1 MIIIKLNPPIF
12 CVNHAFVISV
22 YITIILTNSFQ
33 VYPYSCQEFPFNV
46 SMYCLL
52 LFECGDGT
60 PPHLKFLYI
69 YRGSSP
75 GYGGLV
81 FLWSNFPSLMVDYC
95 VQLGNL
101 LLLITS
107 PILIWYSYMILWL
120 YRQWLNTIKFS
131 RNMTVRIYEYLY
143 WTRALAFGRLVRRSC
158 SSSTQQW
165 VGKPCLAWGIQ

>member
-1 MIIIKLNPPIF
+1 MVMDIMVEIRIFTKLKMYAKY
-12 CVNHAFVISV
+12 AFSRNWLKPTVLTLYQRQSNRLQSNRHVIWRS
-22 YITIILTNSFQ
+22 
-33 VYPYSCQEFPFNV
+33 
-46 SMYCLL
+46 
-52 LFECGDGT
+52 
-60 PPHLKFLYI
+60 
-69 YRGSSP
+69 RGSSP

-81 FLWSNFPSLMVDYC
+81 FLWSNFPSLMVDYY

-165 VGKPCLAWGIQ
+165 VGKPCVAWGIQ